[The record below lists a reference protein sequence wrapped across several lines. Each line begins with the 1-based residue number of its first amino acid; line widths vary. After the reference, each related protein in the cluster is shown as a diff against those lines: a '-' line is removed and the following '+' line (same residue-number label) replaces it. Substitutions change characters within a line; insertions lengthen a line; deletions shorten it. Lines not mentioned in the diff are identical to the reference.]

1 MFYMSEIDDFLTT
14 VGISHTE
21 EENTPQTPTVQSMPD
36 EAFDEV
42 LNSLG
47 FNEEEPEYDEQAG
60 EGYVES
66 IENREEPTLI
76 EEETPEELIRE
87 DSVLSDIRTETEVR
101 AEAEEIRNQD
111 SEVRVE
117 ATPIGEAL
125 ERTIESLAA
134 AHDTNS
140 TETAQTED
148 SNHIEPNSPTLL
160 MDETTSR
167 FSGTE
172 WYDEIR
178 KKSVILAGLGGIG
191 SHFCLQLAR
200 MNINRL
206 VIYDNDI
213 VETANMS
220 GQLYGISDIGKTK
233 VDAMGN
239 AINNYTSMRNV
250 FAINERFTDS
260 TDAGDIMICGFDNM
274 EARKTFFW
282 SWERHVSELP
292 DSERKNC
299 LFIDGRL
306 SVSELQVFCIRGNDE
321 YNKVVYAR
329 EWLFDDREAENTVCS
344 MKQTTYL
351 ASMIGSIMVNLF
363 TNWVAESLNPVM
375 PYDVPFFTS
384 YDAQNMIFNT
394 ES

>member
-1 MFYMSEIDDFLTT
+1 MSEIDDFLTT
-14 VGISHTE
+14 VGISSNNTE
-21 EENTPQTPTVQSMPD
+21 ESAPQAPTVQSMPG
-36 EAFDEV
+36 EVFDEI
-42 LNSLG
+42 LNDLG
-47 FNEEEPEYDEQAG
+47 FNQEEPEYDEQAG
-60 EGYVES
+60 EGHIDS
-66 IENREEPTLI
+66 IENEEEEP
-76 EEETPEELIRE
+76 EEEEIPEEPARVYPE
-87 DSVLSDIRTETEVR
+87 LSYIGTEEIR
-101 AEAEEIRNQD
+101 AEASAASTLYSSDNAPIDEAVE
-111 SEVRVE
+111 RVTE
-117 ATPIGEAL
+117 L
-125 ERTIESLAA
+125 LAA
-134 AHDTNS
+134 VHDTNS
-140 TETAQTED
+140 TGTTQTED
-148 SNHIEPNSPTLL
+148 SNYIEPNSPTLL
-160 MDETTSR
+160 IDETTSR

-178 KKSVILAGLGGIG
+178 KKNVILAGLGGIG

-206 VIYDNDI
+206 VIYDDDV
-213 VETANMS
+213 VEAANMS
-220 GQLYGISDIGKTK
+220 GQLYGISDLGKAK
-233 VDAMGN
+233 VDAMDST
-239 AINNYTSMRNV
+239 IRNYTSMRNV
-250 FAINERFTDS
+250 FAINGRFTS
-260 TDAGDIMICGFDNM
+260 TTDAGDIMICGFDNM

-282 SWERHVSELP
+282 SWEKHVSELP
-292 DSERKNC
+292 DYERKNC

-329 EWLFDDREAENTVCS
+329 EWLFDDREAENTICS